1 MNHTSNFNLI
11 GIDPGTNTGISVFE
25 VNTQL
30 ELVNIKTFDINLNKY
45 ADENS
50 NGLTKD
56 VDRYLALFDL
66 VTEVVTTYKPR
77 AVAIESAFI
86 NNKFKGSGLK
96 LAGYVSVVITAIK
109 KQDKNIILCKLAPKS
124 VKKFMGDATANKD
137 KMLAMLGNEL
147 SNFIDVTT
155 MSEHTIDAT
164 SIGSKLL
171 DVIRD
176 SPHILKGI

>member
-1 MNHTSNFNLI
+1 
-11 GIDPGTNTGISVFE
+11 
-25 VNTQL
+25 
-30 ELVNIKTFDINLNKY
+30 
-45 ADENS
+45 
-50 NGLTKD
+50 
-56 VDRYLALFDL
+56 
-66 VTEVVTTYKPR
+66 
-77 AVAIESAFI
+77 
-86 NNKFKGSGLK
+86 
-96 LAGYVSVVITAIK
+96 
-109 KQDKNIILCKLAPKS
+109 
-124 VKKFMGDATANKD
+124 MGDATANKD